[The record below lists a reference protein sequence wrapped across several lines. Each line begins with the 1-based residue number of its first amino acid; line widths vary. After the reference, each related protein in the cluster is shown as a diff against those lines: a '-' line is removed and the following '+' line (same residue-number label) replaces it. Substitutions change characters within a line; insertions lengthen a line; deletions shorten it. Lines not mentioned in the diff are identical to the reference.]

1 MNRSQ
6 IRRLAG
12 VTVTATLVLAAL
24 GAGPVAAKTPGW
36 QFLNVQTLPAT
47 VGQNAVAGYSF
58 TIKNGGKSN
67 ISALYLTDT
76 TSTAPEFTSNTR
88 GTACQLSPTLRCA
101 FGALNAGAS
110 IDVIVAYRVGTT
122 NFANS
127 FKLDSTGD
135 PAGGNNSHGDSLLRA
150 VSTAVS
156 SNANFAGSYTLNTA
170 TLQTTGTLGNSNK
183 QTSSVEPPETLIP
196 VTVQDGITTGVPCT
210 IAACGNQ
217 LGEWT
222 NLNVANNKAY
232 TTAFKVTLMV
242 YKNAVPGGVDPDEI
256 DVLHTTNAGTTY
268 VIAADCPAS
277 GPIISECRTVDKV
290 GQNYRIVVWL
300 LQNGSLRG
308 TW

>member
-6 IRRLAG
+6 IRRIAG
-12 VTVTATLVLAAL
+12 VTVAATLVLAAL

-36 QFLNVQTLPAT
+36 QFLNVQTLPDT
-47 VGQNAVAGYSF
+47 VGQNAVAGYKF
-58 TIKNGGKSN
+58 TIKNNGRSN
-67 ISALYLTDT
+67 ISSLYLTDT
-76 TSTAPEFTSNTR
+76 TSTAPSFVSNSR

-101 FGALNAGAS
+101 FGALNSGAT
-110 IDVIVAYRVGTT
+110 IDVTVGYRVGTST
-122 NFANS
+122 FTNS
-127 FKLDSTGD
+127 FQLDSTGD
-135 PAGGNNSHGDSLLRA
+135 PAGGNNSHGDSLLTA

-156 SNANFAGSYTLNTA
+156 SNANFAGSFTLDTSA
-170 TLQTTGTLGNSNK
+170 LQTGGTLGNSNK
-183 QTSSVEPPETLIP
+183 QTSTVVPPETLIP

-232 TTAFKVTLMV
+232 PTAFKVTLMV
-242 YKNAVPGGVDPDEI
+242 YKNAVPGGVDADEI
-256 DVLHTTNAGTTY
+256 DVLHTTNAGATY
-268 VIAADCPAS
+268 VISADCPAS
-277 GPIISECRTVDKV
+277 GPITSECRTVDKV
-290 GQNYRIVVWL
+290 GHNYRIVVWL